1 MKAPNGHPS
10 FFPPSLLLL
19 CLLALTLAAC
29 AGHRPVLEPPAGV
42 EAVEGHGSASIRG
55 EETAL
60 QGKFS
65 FLFRRP
71 GRGRVDVSGP
81 FGTTAYFLL
90 FDGAAARL
98 VVPSKKIYAEE
109 PSATLMGRF
118 LGFELTPDEVL
129 SLLTGQWADRA
140 PEAGAGPA
148 WALGRDGLGHVV
160 RGERGGFV
168 FEVAELFPGTGV
180 PRSVRFS
187 RAGSS
192 GRMKVLSLRFNP
204 EERPE
209 AFAAAFLEKYK
220 RKTWDEMQDI
230 LRNER

>member
-1 MKAPNGHPS
+1 MSAHHVRRPS
-10 FFPPSLLLL
+10 PRAALAGSLGLV
-19 CLLALTLAAC
+19 LALAGC
-29 AGHRPVLEPPAGV
+29 AGRRPVLEPPAGV
-42 EAVEGHGSASIRG
+42 AAVEGHGSASIQG
-55 EETAL
+55 EDTAL
-60 QGKFS
+60 KGKFS
-65 FLFRRP
+65 FVFRKP

-118 LGFELTPDEVL
+118 LGFELAPDEVL
-129 SLLTGQWADRA
+129 SLLSGQW
-140 PEAGAGPA
+140 PEGGRGAGPD
-148 WALGRDGLGHVV
+148 WTLSRDERGHVV
-160 RGERGGFV
+160 RGERGGFI
-168 FEVAELFPGTGV
+168 FEVPEFFPGTGV

-204 EERPE
+204 AERPE
-209 AFAAAFLEKYK
+209 AFATGFLEKYV